1 MLKNYLTQ
9 YPGADENDVN
19 AYRKQAQDYK
29 LGISSRT
36 RVVTRTF
43 LQNVKVLAV
52 GAATTPEGAVTKAN
66 STYNNVTVEVTPS
79 EAEMLIFAMGQSNG
93 SLNLVLRNPTD
104 NTVEDLPSINWT
116 RM

>member
-1 MLKNYLTQ
+1 M
-9 YPGADENDVN
+9 
-19 AYRKQAQDYK
+19 
-29 LGISSRT
+29 
-36 RVVTRTF
+36 
-43 LQNVKVLAV
+43 LAV
-52 GAATTPEGAVTKAN
+52 GAATTAEGAVTKAN

-93 SLNLVLRNPTD
+93 SLNLVLRNPAD